1 MSGLGG
7 SSKQTTT
14 NNSEP
19 WKVAQP
25 TLTKGL
31 GIANEVADNPAMWQ
45 PYTDPTVVPWSSDS
59 TQGQRRLAA
68 YANNNTDSNG
78 LAGQFQSII
87 NRGGYTEPQM
97 DALNN
102 FRQTANSKFNINEDP
117 AFQQVFNKT
126 ADGVNLMASAA
137 GRYGSPGAHQGTL
150 ARELGDLGARQ
161 YQNWQSRRDAANT
174 NLFNMGQQG
183 QSNLTSAFQGMQAP
197 AQLLLQ
203 TGAMDEDLATREMN
217 DRLRIFNETQNLPK
231 QRAEWLNAIGS
242 GAGSLGGTT
251 RQTQPGQNP
260 FLTALGY
267 GASGL
272 GLLGGFM

>member
-1 MSGLGG
+1 MGG
-7 SSKQTTT
+7 GSKQTTT
-14 NNSEP
+14 SNSEP
-19 WKVAQP
+19 WKGAQP

-31 GIANEVADNPAMWQ
+31 GIANEVADNSSLWQ
-45 PYTDPTVVPWSSDS
+45 PHTGSTVVPWSSDS
-59 TQGQRRLAA
+59 TEGKRVLGA
-68 YANNNTDSNG
+68 YAKNNMYSDGMS
-78 LAGQFQSII
+78 GQLQNII

-102 FRQTANSKFNINEDP
+102 FRQTANSEFNINEDP

-183 QSNLTSAFQGMQAP
+183 QSNLTNAFQGMQLP
-197 AQLLLQ
+197 ALTLLQ
-203 TGAMDEDLATREMN
+203 AGAMDDDLATRQMN
-217 DRLRIFNETQNLPK
+217 DQLRIYNETQNMPK